1 LTIKGGLEKRFD
13 LELAN
18 DFGGMKKY
26 MDNVLV

>member
-1 LTIKGGLEKRFD
+1 VTIKRGLVERFD

-26 MDNVLV
+26 MDKG